1 MILAIVLRLL
11 REDSFGGIF
20 VLHASWASDGVTVVR
35 GLSFCYV
42 QLACKLTNGSHRCTI
57 LQKSP
62 LM

>member
-11 REDSFGGIF
+11 REDSLGGRDIF

-57 LQKSP
+57 
-62 LM
+62 